1 MENLG
6 PKGNKTFGSKAAVE
20 KYYQERGKDTIKA
33 RAALQSEEYNREKY
47 REAGIS
53 DEEYE
58 RTAGGKRQ
66 IKALAE
72 AGQAVIDV
80 DPRMQGEKKGAV
92 KFAGPE
98 ESVDDKLNVS
108 QEEESQLKAIE
119 SASEPINELIR
130 ITKEE
135 NERKAKADTE
145 LLEAVKGIESSGG
158 GTLNSVANAASNLI
172 GGKGKGKAAGKL
184 GKFGKLG
191 SFAAKNA
198 TKLKIG
204 GGLLAGGLAAYEG
217 YSDYKDADEQ
227 VKSGAITQD
236 EGDIKKTSAVTG
248 AAGGLGGTLAGG
260 AIGQALIPIPG
271 VGFVVGA
278 SVGALAGSKIGKGI
292 GEWGA
297 KTWKGITGGSNK
309 ESGFEASSKET
320 HNMHVEGMGTNN
332 PKYIIDGQEVDPDTY
347 TRIAN
352 MDTGTAQIEAMKKA
366 SADAVAAKSSDN
378 AMAKLPD
385 NKPSSNTIVNAPT
398 TVSKQT
404 QNNNMKVPVR
414 DQDHSVKSYYRSR
427 FAT

>member
-1 MENLG
+1 MAKKDPGLNFASEEQFAQQMSKTMKPSAFKQVIDQLRTGNLSAKNITADSLSVKTAAEPVTENSKEVQSKKDQLKSTEELTESNKKLVTNIEKLTTSLSSSILGKANRAEDIAGKQKLDYRGIGQQFKEKIMGRGGDKWDPNSLRYKLGSLRGLARTTGLVKEGGFIDNKLAVREERLRTATRMTEANAGMENL
-6 PKGNKTFGSKAAVE
+6 KQFGSKEAVE

-98 ESVDDKLNVS
+98 ESADDKLNVS

-198 TKLKIG
+198 TKN
-204 GGLLAGGLAAYEG
+204 A
-217 YSDYKDADEQ
+217 
-227 VKSGAITQD
+227 T
-236 EGDIKKTSAVTG
+236 
-248 AAGGLGGTLAGG
+248 
-260 AIGQALIPIPG
+260 
-271 VGFVVGA
+271 
-278 SVGALAGSKIGKGI
+278 
-292 GEWGA
+292 
-297 KTWKGITGGSNK
+297 
-309 ESGFEASSKET
+309 
-320 HNMHVEGMGTNN
+320 
-332 PKYIIDGQEVDPDTY
+332 
-347 TRIAN
+347 
-352 MDTGTAQIEAMKKA
+352 KKA
-366 SADAVAAKSSDN
+366 AKN
-378 AMAKLPD
+378 PAK
-385 NKPSSNTIVNAPT
+385 KIAKKAT
-398 TVSKQT
+398 SK
-404 QNNNMKVPVR
+404 KVKR
-414 DQDHSVKSYYRSR
+414 
-427 FAT
+427 